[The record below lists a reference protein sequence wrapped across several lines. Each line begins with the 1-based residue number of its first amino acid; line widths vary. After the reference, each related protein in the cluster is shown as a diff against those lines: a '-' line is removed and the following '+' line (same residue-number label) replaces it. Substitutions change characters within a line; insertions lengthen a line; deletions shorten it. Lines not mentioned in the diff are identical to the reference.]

1 MGLFNFGKAKG
12 ASPQELAER
21 ARLAEADAVQKG
33 TQLEALQELV
43 KHLDED
49 RLLVLR
55 AAEEL
60 RPGMD
65 PKALGQVMLDIC
77 FKQLGLAS
85 FYLALVDWEGDHLS
99 FPIYHEGGRLRN
111 QPVRS
116 LLKEGGL
123 TGKAMMAGTP
133 LYIRTLEEGRNAGA
147 VFSEAERVSGLV
159 PQSWYGV
166 PLGSGPGWKGPSFG
180 LVSYQSFHQEAF
192 PDSRRRLMDA
202 MAAILALAIRAQR

>member
-1 MGLFNFGKAKG
+1 MGLFNFGKTQG
-12 ASPQELAER
+12 ETPQELAQR
-21 ARLAEADAVQKG
+21 AQAAEAAAAQKG

-43 KHLDED
+43 RHLDGD
-49 RLLVLR
+49 RLLLLR

-60 RPGMD
+60 RPGME
-65 PKALGQVMLDIC
+65 PKALGEALLDIC
-77 FKQLGLAS
+77 FKPLGLAS
-85 FYLALVDWEGDHLS
+85 LYLALVDWETDTVS

-111 QPVRS
+111 QPSRPLS
-116 LLKEGGL
+116 KDGGL
-123 TGKAMMAGTP
+123 TAKAVQAGSP
-133 LYIRTLEEGRNAGA
+133 LYIRTLEEARDAGA

-166 PLGSGPGWKGPSFG
+166 PLGTGPGWKGPGFG

-202 MAAILALAIRAQR
+202 MAAILALAIRART

>member
-1 MGLFNFGKAKG
+1 MGLFKFGKPKG
-12 ASPQELAER
+12 ESPQELALR
-21 ARLAEADAVQKG
+21 ARVAEAEAVQKG

-43 KHLDED
+43 RHLDED
-49 RLLVLR
+49 RLLLLR
-55 AAEEL
+55 ATEEL
-60 RPGMD
+60 RPGLE
-65 PKALGQVMLDIC
+65 PKVLGQIMLDIC

-85 FYLALVDWEGDHLS
+85 FYLALVDWEEDRLS

-133 LYIRTLEEGRNAGA
+133 LYIRTLEEARNAGA

-166 PLGSGPGWKGPSFG
+166 PLGAGPSFG

-202 MAAILALAIRAQR
+202 MAAILALALRAQR

>member
-12 ASPQELAER
+12 ESLQELAQR
-21 ARLAEADAVQKG
+21 AKLAEAEAIQKG
-33 TQLEALQELV
+33 AQLEALQELV
-43 KHLDED
+43 RHLDGD
-49 RLLVLR
+49 RLLLLR

-60 RPGMD
+60 RPGME
-65 PKALGQVMLDIC
+65 PKALGEALLDIC
-77 FKQLGLAS
+77 FKPLGLAS
-85 FYLALVDWEGDHLS
+85 IYLAIVDWEADTIA

-111 QPVRS
+111 QPVRP
-116 LLKEGGL
+116 LTKDGGL
-123 TGKAMMAGTP
+123 TGKAVLAGSP
-133 LYIRTLEEGRNAGA
+133 LYIRTLEEARNAGA

-166 PLGSGPGWKGPSFG
+166 PLGAGPGWKGPSFG

-202 MAAILALAIRAQR
+202 MAAILALAIRARR